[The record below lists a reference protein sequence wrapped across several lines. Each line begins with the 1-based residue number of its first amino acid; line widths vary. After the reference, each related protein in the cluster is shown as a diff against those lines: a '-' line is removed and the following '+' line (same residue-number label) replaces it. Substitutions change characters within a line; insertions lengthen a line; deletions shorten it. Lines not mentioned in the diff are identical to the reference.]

1 MADDDKGQLSLTL
14 GEAAKAAWSQLN
26 KMGKSLE
33 NTAAQRAKEAAAH
46 EAADAAR
53 ERVVD
58 KKVSIAMKNNDF
70 GDNLMQVT
78 TEQDKAW
85 CDGKQMIVSGQDGIF
100 VAKLD
105 DKGKLTVSECQFDG
119 NLSLG
124 NYELSGKNLK
134 NKLDRFGE
142 LDVEFGI
149 DYEARYDNSAKAFK
163 EALNKAI
170 LQSHEAAAERTPS
183 RDNSQQAVTTR

>member
-1 MADDDKGQLSLTL
+1 MADEKEKLKLTL
-14 GEAAKAAWSQLN
+14 GDAAKAAWNGFSQYVEGASARVQ
-26 KMGKSLE
+26 K
-33 NTAAQRAKEAAAH
+33 RAKE
-46 EAADAAR
+46 EAARKEAEAAKT
-53 ERVVD
+53 RVVD
-58 KKVSIAMKNNDF
+58 KKVAIAMKNNDF

-149 DYEARYDNSAKAFK
+149 EYNERYDSSTKAFK
-163 EALNKAI
+163 EALNNAI
-170 LQSHEAAAERTPS
+170 MQSHNDNVENTAQRNNAKCAEAIR
-183 RDNSQQAVTTR
+183 